1 MVWATLKMEAAGC
14 VKLPVPIYNPTYH
27 DIPENCSPLLFPVPV
42 FRSEKVYF
50 QVTLGYLQQFRK
62 LN

>member
-1 MVWATLKMEAAGC
+1 MEAAGC